1 MKGKFLA
8 VIGILVLVAALLPG
22 AVGAAPKPID
32 YGPMDF
38 GPISVTGMQLQNGSR
53 ILLLRLLRKLPCI
66 NTLILTASWILRLD
80 ASKWQHR

>member
-32 YGPMDF
+32 YNPGDAGRAF
-38 GPISVTGMQLQNGSR
+38 
-53 ILLLRLLRKLPCI
+53 
-66 NTLILTASWILRLD
+66 AWD
-80 ASKWQHR
+80 ASTGRYFAVFSA